1 MWLVSTAGMPHA
13 SEASDLMPVYRSHGL
28 ASMASPRSLLML
40 EWSAPRGCD
49 IDNPS
54 NWRLASPH
62 WTEERAEMVAEKRAK
77 ATTPQA
83 VAAFGCQWLNI
94 WPQVLTQTAATWLP
108 PELVAGCGRPDVM
121 VSAVAGAVEAAI
133 NETSWSACV
142 TDGHTVATLPAASS
156 LGEALAWLRVR
167 NPATV
172 LAHQAV
178 ANRLPAD
185 VPWVTH
191 AVRANEDAAGTS
203 LLAER
208 VASGAVVWDNPEQ
221 VADQFGHVVVGASE
235 GLSRIQASKS
245 RGPVP
250 VVKAMSWALWWCS
263 AQVNEQPEV
272 F

>member
-1 MWLVSTAGMPHA
+1 
-13 SEASDLMPVYRSHGL
+13 
-28 ASMASPRSLLML
+28 ML

-49 IDNPS
+49 INNPMA
-54 NWRLASPH
+54 WRAASPH
-62 WTEERAEMVAEKRAK
+62 WTEQRAEMVAEKRAK
-77 ATTPQA
+77 ATTAEA
-83 VAAFGCQWLNI
+83 VASFGCQWLNI
-94 WPQVLTQTAATWLP
+94 WPQVVGQTAATWLP
-108 PELVAGCGRPDVM
+108 PELVAACGRLDVM

-178 ANRLPAD
+178 ANRFPAD
-185 VPWVTH
+185 VPWAVH
-191 AVRANEDAAGTS
+191 VVRANEDAAGAS

-208 VASGAVVWDNPEQ
+208 VASGVVLWDNAEQ
-221 VADQFGHVVVGASE
+221 VADQFGHVVVGASD
-235 GLSRIQASKS
+235 GLSRILAGKS
-245 RGPVP
+245 RGPVS
-250 VVKAMSWALWWCS
+250 VVKAMGWALWWCS
-263 AQVNEQPEV
+263 ARVWEPPQV